1 MRVILRENLPNFS
14 LPLPVFSSIHIA
26 DAINKEGEEF
36 DVLLGLDTKY
46 VEQLKNL
53 SLDKS
58 DTDLQNNTGDFNR
71 FGVGSYEDWYKKN
84 RTIFALINKQRDILS
99 AIVWFGP
106 KSLGKKSI
114 KFGKEEDNEYQTKWH
129 TVSVRSYSVWRGKK
143 MMKNFVEFALNF
155 YKKYFVNIK
164 FWMGTDDR
172 NIAAVKLFSEL
183 NFETDEEN
191 SDLEENWLVMTR
203 A

>member
-1 MRVILRENLPNFS
+1 

-36 DVLLGLDTKY
+36 DVLLGLDKKY
-46 VEQLKNL
+46 TEQLKNL

-71 FGVGSYEDWYKKN
+71 FGIGSYENWYKKN
-84 RTIFALINKQRDILS
+84 RTIFALINKQKDALA
-99 AIVWFGP
+99 AIIWFGP

-114 KFGKEEDNEYQTKWH
+114 KFGEEGNDESQAEWH
-129 TVSVRSYSVWRGKK
+129 TISLRSYSIWRGKK
-143 MMKNFVEFALNF
+143 MMKNFAEFTLNF
-155 YKKYFVNIK
+155 YKKYFAGVK

-172 NIAAVKLFSEL
+172 NVAIIKIFSSL
-183 NFETDEEN
+183 NFIVDEEN
-191 SDLEENWLVMTR
+191 SDLTENWLVMTQV
-203 A
+203 